1 MNSITAVPPKSTERK
16 QIRRSETKLIKNSGI
31 DSALRATNDA
41 GTPPPVSDVPDIFTA
56 LQEQLGLRLEKGTG
70 PVEYLVIDH
79 VEKPLAN

>member
-1 MNSITAVPPKSTERK
+1 MVSTPQKPPHSGQFGNSPWT
-16 QIRRSETKLIKNSGI
+16 GI